1 MVMISPVAQ
10 AWRTRATNNMF
21 WKVPLSFDV
30 CIDSGL
36 DKYQYAEVLIGIK
49 GECHVDTG
57 LLGQSCA

>member
-1 MVMISPVAQ
+1 
-10 AWRTRATNNMF
+10 MF